1 MSTATEITEAIR
13 ALSAAEREKLLQ
25 ALPNVL
31 PEIEGD
37 VVWTAII
44 NDPRPR
50 PALTA
55 LLDETEAMLREN
67 PEAFPQIAPEDFEK
81 NR

>member
-1 MSTATEITEAIR
+1 MSTATEIADAIR
-13 ALSAAEREKLLQ
+13 TLSAAEREKLLRE
-25 ALPNVL
+25 LPILL

-37 VVWTAII
+37 EIWERII

-55 LLDETEAMLREN
+55 LLDETEATLKAN
-67 PEAFPQIAPEDFEK
+67 PDAFPRIAPEDFEK
-81 NR
+81 KQ